1 MGSHA
6 LWFRRRGLLASFFH
20 SSNLFSALLSNA
32 TLAAW
37 ATTKGALLVQSRE
50 ETWATVVV
58 VVLIVAVVVLWL
70 LCDVL
75 DKHTPH
81 YTRFPA
87 EITE

>member
-1 MGSHA
+1 MLCGFGVGDYLPH
-6 LWFRRRGLLASFFH
+6 SFT
-20 SSNLFSALLSNA
+20 LPISALLSNA

>member
-1 MGSHA
+1 MLCGFGVGDYLPHSFA
-6 LWFRRRGLLASFFH
+6 LPI
-20 SSNLFSALLSNA
+20 SALLSNA

-87 EITE
+87 KITE